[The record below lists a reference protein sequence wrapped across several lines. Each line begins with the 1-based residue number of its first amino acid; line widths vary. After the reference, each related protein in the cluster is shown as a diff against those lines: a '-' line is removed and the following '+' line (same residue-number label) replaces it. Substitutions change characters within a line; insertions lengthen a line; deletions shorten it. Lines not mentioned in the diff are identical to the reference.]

1 MVQTCLL
8 HFYHGQSRYS
18 SDKFINKNEAYK
30 PEQIPYQLELSN
42 TFISDSGLFLI
53 YCLWEKKNP
62 NKTKPTNLQ
71 RYKFKQNFS
80 LRYLVFLSYLGS
92 LALSQSKAWLRQIP
106 PCEPWVV

>member
-8 HFYHGQSRYS
+8 HFYHGQARYS

-53 YCLWEKKNP
+53 YCLWEKK
-62 NKTKPTNLQ
+62 KTQTKPNQQTYRGINLS
-71 RYKFKQNFS
+71 RISPF
-80 LRYLVFLSYLGS
+80 G
-92 LALSQSKAWLRQIP
+92 I
-106 PCEPWVV
+106 